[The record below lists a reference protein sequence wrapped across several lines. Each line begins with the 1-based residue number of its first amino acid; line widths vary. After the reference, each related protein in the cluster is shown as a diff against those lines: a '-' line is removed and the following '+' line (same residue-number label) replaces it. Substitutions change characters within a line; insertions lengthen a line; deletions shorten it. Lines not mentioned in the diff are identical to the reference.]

1 MKRRVNFSFDVDD
14 SELIDESFLHL
25 LDDRVK
31 SVTRNYIEDAIKD
44 VVDQKIKAYMNS
56 WYANTGIE
64 NSVTKAV
71 KEIVFSD
78 ENKEAFK
85 QAVKDKIPDVIDRF
99 MNTRFVTETVTTA
112 IQNYVGELVKKQLT
126 KEGE

>member
-1 MKRRVNFSFDVDD
+1 MKRRVNMSFDVDD
-14 SELIDESFLHL
+14 SELIDESFLRL

-31 SVTRNYIEDAIKD
+31 SVTRNYIEDAIKE
-44 VVDQKIKAYMNS
+44 VVDEKIQAYMNT
-56 WYANTGIE
+56 WYAKTGIE
-64 NSVTKAV
+64 NSVVKAV

-78 ENKEAFK
+78 ENKEAFRR
-85 QAVKDKIPDVIDRF
+85 AVEDKIPEVIERF
-99 MNTRFVTETVTTA
+99 MNTRFVAETVSSA